1 MVFEAANDLTAAA
14 AARVGRHLL
23 NHCFTVTGGHNQHLQ
38 AEGGNSATNATATAA
53 TVAVV
58 GADAWSGVNADIGV
72 HADRYSV
79 RLIYW
84 LLHTLAALAL
94 LILMLTWWPPP
105 DRVFPRKKPV
115 ARLVPWCLVGRM
127 LGYGVIDWREGKLT
141 PFLRFF
147 RERHEVLSLWMG
159 DMQFITFRARLTH
172 FAASMICTAALSMVG
187 TYGCFTMTF

>member
-1 MVFEAANDLTAAA
+1 MVFQDANILAAA
-14 AARVGRHLL
+14 AGARVGRRLL
-23 NHCFTVTGGHNQHLQ
+23 NHCFTVTGGHDHHLQ
-38 AEGGNSATNATATAA
+38 ADGGTSNGTAA
-53 TVAVV
+53 TVAVA

-84 LLHTLAALAL
+84 LVHTLAALAL

-105 DRVFPRKKPV
+105 ERVFPRKKPV

-141 PFLRFF
+141 PFLRYF
-147 RERHEVLSLWMG
+147 RERHELLSLWMG

-172 FAASMICTAALSMVG
+172 FAASMICTASLSMVG
-187 TYGCFTMTF
+187 TKASALYLR

>member
-1 MVFEAANDLTAAA
+1 MVFQAANTLAAAA

-23 NHCFTVTGGHNQHLQ
+23 NHCFTVTGGSNQHQHLV
-38 AEGGNSATNATATAA
+38 ADGGTSNA
-53 TVAVV
+53 TVAVA
-58 GADAWSGVNADIGV
+58 GADAWSGVDADIGV

-84 LLHTLAALAL
+84 LVHTLAALAL
-94 LILMLTWWPPP
+94 LILMLTWWPPSE
-105 DRVFPRKKPV
+105 RVFPRKKPV

-141 PFLRFF
+141 PFLRYF
-147 RERHEVLSLWMG
+147 RERHELLSLWMG

-172 FAASMICTAALSMVG
+172 FAASMICAASLSMVG
-187 TYGCFTMTF
+187 IESKSTMKAKFESI